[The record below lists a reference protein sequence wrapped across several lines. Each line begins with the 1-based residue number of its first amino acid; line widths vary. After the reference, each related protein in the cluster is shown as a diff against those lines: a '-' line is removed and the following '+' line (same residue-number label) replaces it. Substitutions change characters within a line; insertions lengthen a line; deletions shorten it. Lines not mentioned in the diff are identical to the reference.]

1 MFLVLCGGIIA
12 WIVGVVEYF
21 ALSGDVLHALFL
33 LVFGGQLV
41 KLAYAFVASEDL
53 DKKHDEIMK
62 KLRDRF

>member
-1 MFLVLCGGIIA
+1 MFIVLCVGIIT
-12 WIVGVVEYF
+12 WIAGAVEYF
-21 ALSGDVLHALFL
+21 ALSGDALRALFL

-53 DKKHDEIMK
+53 DKKHNEIMK